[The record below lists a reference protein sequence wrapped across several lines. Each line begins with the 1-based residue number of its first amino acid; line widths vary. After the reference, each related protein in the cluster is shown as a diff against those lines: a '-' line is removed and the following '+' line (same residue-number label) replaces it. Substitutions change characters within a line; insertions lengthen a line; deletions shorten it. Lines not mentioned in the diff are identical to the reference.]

1 MLQQE
6 NNKIYFEFIKNRAA
20 FYAVAAV
27 VLIGIPI
34 LLLVRP
40 LNYGMDFRGGTEF
53 LVRFDK
59 PIDEEHIRTTLEK
72 PEFKDLG
79 DVQVFKVTNAA
90 GEPNFSIRT
99 KMQPDQLGGMS
110 DKVPRVLSKDGNA
123 CKLLSTNSVGP
134 VVGETLKRNTLKA
147 IFWSIIVILIYM
159 SIQFEFRPGVLAT
172 IALLHDTFTV
182 LGLFS
187 ITQGEVDLTVVAAI
201 LTVLGYSMNDSI
213 VILDRIRENLRLKRK
228 TPIDELVNLSIN
240 QCLGRTLYTGI
251 TVMLTLFTLF
261 LMGPAVLRN
270 FALAMIV
277 GILSGT
283 ISTVTVVCP
292 LLVDWTLWERSGGR
306 GSTGAVLEKAIG
318 IDSKE

>member
-1 MLQQE
+1 MIQQE
-6 NNKIYFEFIKNRAA
+6 NNKIYFEFIKNRAS
-20 FYAVAAV
+20 FYFVAAV
-27 VLIGIPI
+27 VLFGTP
-34 LLLVRP
+34 LLLMVRP

-53 LVRFDK
+53 LVRFEK
-59 PIDEEHIRTTLEK
+59 PIEEDFIRQTLDDKK
-72 PEFKDLG
+72 PDFKDLG
-79 DVQVFKVTNAA
+79 DVQVFRVVSAA
-90 GEPNFSIRT
+90 GEPNISIRT
-99 KMQPDQLGGMS
+99 KMQPDQMGGVA
-110 DKVPRVLSKDGNA
+110 DKIPRVLSKEGNA

-147 IFWSIIVILIYM
+147 IFWSIVVILIYM

-172 IALLHDTFTV
+172 VALLHDTFTV
-182 LGLFS
+182 LALFAF
-187 ITQGEVDLTVVAAI
+187 TQGEVDLTVVAAI

-228 TPIDELVNLSIN
+228 MPIDELVNLSIN

-251 TVMLTLFTLF
+251 TVMLTLITLM

-292 LLVDWTLWERSGGR
+292 ALVDWTLWEKGG
-306 GSTGAVLEKAIG
+306 SGAVLAKA
-318 IDSKE
+318 DLEPKKE